1 MLTGCVIRPG
11 SLPIGGGLQDH
22 GNGKGDEDRRRNAVH
37 ATGLV
42 VAEPTEMGTA
52 NDEED
57 EDQRQ
62 ERNPQCE
69 GALPIHDSPPYRSLG
84 VDWAAADSA
93 GS

>member
-11 SLPIGGGLQDH
+11 GLPVGRGLEDH
-22 GNGKGDEDRRRNAVH
+22 GNGKGDEDPRCNAVH
-37 ATGLV
+37 ATRVV
-42 VAEPTEMGTA
+42 VAEPTEMDTA
-52 NDEED
+52 DDEED

-69 GALPIHDSPPYRSLG
+69 GALLIHASPPYRSLG